1 MEYIKVHIKLTDRM
15 TSITVHETLFNLL
28 SIKLIGTIDDKKS
41 KSTITRFLSDHIIER
56 MGDSIPKKDKNYRYS
71 SQITK
76 YAIDIIISEIA
87 DKTLLD
93 QYNQIIDQTII

>member
-28 SIKLIGTIDDKKS
+28 SIKLTGTIDDK

>member
-1 MEYIKVHIKLTDRM
+1 MEHIKIHIKLTDRM

-28 SIKLIGTIDDKKS
+28 SIKLTGTIDDKKS
-41 KSTITRFLSDHIIER
+41 KSTITHFLSDHIVER
-56 MGDSIPKKDKNYRYS
+56 MGNSVPKRDKNYRYS
-71 SQITK
+71 SKITK
-76 YAIDIIISEIA
+76 YANDIIISEIA